1 MYHKSLYSP
10 LPQIPPQNIHDVLFN
25 RPDQAD
31 WPDYPLHVNALTH
44 ASRSFRQF
52 LETLRDGAT
61 AMSSD
66 VKLGG
71 LGVWMMRTRSRC
83 EKRSE
88 YISMNLLHFLIDIDI
103 VELGLGCHSPVHALV
118 DSLGRV
124 RQQCLCAARRC

>member
-10 LPQIPPQNIHDVLFN
+10 LPEIPPQNVHDVLFN

-31 WPDYPLHVNALTH
+31 RPDYPLHVNAVTH

-52 LETLRDGAT
+52 LEVVRDGAT

-71 LGVWMMRTRSRC
+71 LGIRPENGEIVGVL
-83 EKRSE
+83 SE
-88 YISMNLLHFLIDIDI
+88 NSM
-103 VELGLGCHSPVHALV
+103 V
-118 DSLGRV
+118 SL
-124 RQQCLCAARRC
+124 